1 MSGELIPA
9 FINTDAGTAEQA
21 REALQRVGG
30 FDIRE
35 VGPLELVE
43 ALRRELATRPRRIA
57 VAGGDGTIA
66 MAAALVCGTGTEMAV
81 LPGGT
86 LNHFAGNHGIPSDL
100 DEAARLA
107 RHGDARGA
115 DVAYAGEHLFLN
127 TSAVGTYVAYVR
139 LRDRIERSFGYWLA
153 SVVAA
158 TRLLIRMP
166 LIRVEVEIDGE
177 RRAYETPLVFIGV
190 GERELRAPLFGSR
203 VGGGARQLH
212 VMIVRERRTA
222 RLLAVALAAA
232 TRGVWQVASTPTLDS
247 FLVDRCIVRGPG
259 RVPRVALD
267 GEIVPM
273 QAPVEYR
280 LERGALSVV
289 MP

>member
-1 MSGELIPA
+1 
-9 FINTDAGTAEQA
+9 
-21 REALQRVGG
+21 LQRVGG
-30 FDIRE
+30 FDIRD
-35 VGPLELVE
+35 VGPAELSE
-43 ALRRELATRPRRIA
+43 AMRRELARRPRRIA

-66 MAAALVCGTGTEMAV
+66 MAAALVCRTDTELAV

-86 LNHFAGNHGIPSDL
+86 LNHFAGDHGIPVDL

-107 RHGDARGA
+107 RHGHARWA

-139 LRDRIERSFGYWLA
+139 MRERIERSFGYWIA
-153 SVVAA
+153 TIVAA
-158 TRLLIRMP
+158 VRLLIRVP
-166 LIRVEVEIDGE
+166 LVRVDVEIDGK
-177 RRAYETPLVFIGV
+177 RLSYETPLVFIGV

-203 VGGGARQLH
+203 VAGGADRLH
-212 VMIVRERRTA
+212 LMIVRERRTA

-232 TRGVWQVASTPTLDS
+232 TRGVWEVASTPTLDS
-247 FLVDRCIVRGPG
+247 FLVDRCVIRIPG
-259 RVPRVALD
+259 RLPRIALD

-273 QAPVEYR
+273 RAPVEYR